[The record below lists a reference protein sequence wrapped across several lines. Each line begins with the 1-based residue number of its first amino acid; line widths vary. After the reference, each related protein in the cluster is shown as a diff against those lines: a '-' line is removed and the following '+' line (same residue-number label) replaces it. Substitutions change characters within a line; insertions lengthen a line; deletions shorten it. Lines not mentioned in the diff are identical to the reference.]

1 MNHESVEALEINTS
15 MLLNLF
21 FAKNIILTC
30 FFFYFLIVALCV
42 LIPAVM
48 AQIVNPIAELP
59 INIGIPSKE
68 AKAEIEIHPETNC
81 RR

>member
-21 FAKNIILTC
+21 FAKNIILT

-59 INIGIPSKE
+59 IDIGIPSKE